1 MFKVLRAERIYSD
14 SKYQIK
20 WDKTPATLNLAMVT
34 YIDKGDKFPLKRF
47 DNCKNWNFQYIN
59 SDKMMFKAVW
69 DLRKIKHKYI
79 DEINAQLQ
87 YLAVE
92 IDK

>member
-1 MFKVLRAERIYSD
+1 MLKILKTDKIYSD

-20 WDKTPATLNLAMVT
+20 WDRTPATLNLAVVT
-34 YIDKGDKFPLKRF
+34 YANKDNMFPLNRF
-47 DNCKNWNFQYIN
+47 NNCKDWNFQYIN
-59 SDKMMFKAVW
+59 SEKMMFKAVW

-79 DEINAQLQ
+79 NEINEQLQ
-87 YLAVE
+87 SLAVE